1 MKTWIPRIIRYIFT
15 LGILY
20 LVYGETGPWTTFIL
34 FGLSACSEIQVLQND
49 AQLKMDK
56 LQSAYI
62 TQIRKVLTKMGAK
75 V

>member
-20 LVYGETGPWTTFIL
+20 LVYGETGPWTTCGLVVL
-34 FGLSACSEIQVLQND
+34 FSFDIIQDWVFDKHLELHNDSA
-49 AQLKMDK
+49 
-56 LQSAYI
+56 AYI